1 MKKRFTISLLLI
13 LTLSLVL
20 LLLGCQPK
28 ESGTTTPGQTTPEQ
42 TPAPTTP
49 PPSTDPLV
57 IFANGKYSA
66 ALVIPSEPTALETNA
81 INSIKAAVKMRTRAD
96 LPILTYAEAEAS
108 DYQHLLLVGETG
120 HPLSTALYSELGERS
135 ARAEIKDGMLVL
147 GFKSSVSH
155 GKVVGALVDAILA
168 STDGVKLPYGFT
180 LSYDA
185 LPSADNLPSYS
196 GLQLISCGR
205 STTMRVGSSS
215 VNDFNAYTD
224 ELEAVGFELISEREA
239 MGNLFA
245 TYRGESEYVYLYYT
259 AYASEI
265 RIITGPL
272 SELVAGEYKSES
284 NAGVD
289 PLVASIPQ
297 PDNGMGY
304 VMRLPDG
311 RFIVVDGG
319 YSGDDRVYATLRAL
333 QPEGTITIAAYFVS
347 HPHGDHQEGF
357 IEFVK
362 THRNNSEVILERVIV
377 NYGDPS
383 RYNIDGTAGV
393 ETISDEVNWLY
404 DTMRNYRP
412 GVPVLKAH
420 TGQIIDFGYGASIEI
435 LYTAEDLFPKQF
447 PNIND
452 SSMVIRFVAADTSV
466 LFLADTCYLS
476 GPILADL
483 WGEHLQSDVM
493 QIAHHGQWPSVEEI
507 YHLIRAEV
515 VLYPAVLR
523 RLSGDLLD
531 SRWDDQC
538 EAVFTYAKDLYV
550 SGDEMQIL
558 SLPYTL
564 QNNKDAMIE
573 FITNYVEPTEPI
585 EPSEPVEQ

>member
-1 MKKRFTISLLLI
+1 MMKNRRLITLLLTLALS
-13 LTLSLVL
+13 LTLLSAI
-20 LLLGCQPK
+20 GCND
-28 ESGTTTPGQTTPEQ
+28 STQTTPEQ
-42 TPAPTTP
+42 TTPAPTTP
-49 PPSTDPLV
+49 PPSEPLV
-57 IFANGKYSA
+57 IYADGEYRA
-66 ALVIPSEPTALETNA
+66 ALVVPSEPTTLEKTLATKISAA
-81 INSIKAAVKMRTRAD
+81 ITSRTRKSV
-96 LPILTYAEAEAS
+96 PTMTYAEAVNSNYDA
-108 DYQHLLLVGETG
+108 YILIGENG
-120 HPLSTALYSELGERS
+120 HPLSSELSGELGARS
-135 ARAEIKDGMLVL
+135 AKAELRDGCLVFSFNQKL
-147 GFKSSVSH
+147 SAE
-155 GKVVGALVDAILA
+155 KVAQELIDLILA
-168 STDGVKLPYGFT
+168 SGEKISIPYGY
-180 LSYDA
+180 LASYDA
-185 LPSADNLPSYS
+185 KPDLDGLPTHRGTTEL
-196 GLQLISCGR
+196 SCGKG
-205 STTMRVGSSS
+205 TTMRVGLSSPTE
-215 VNDFNAYTD
+215 FAAYRT
-224 ELEAVGFELISEREA
+224 ELETAGFELISDREA

-245 TYRGESEYVYLYYT
+245 TYRGESIYVYLYYT
-259 AYASEI
+259 AYANEI

-272 SELVAGEYKSES
+272 SELVAGEYKIES
-284 NAGVD
+284 DTKVD
-289 PLVASIPQ
+289 PFVASIPQ
-297 PDNGMGY
+297 PDNGQGY

-311 RFIVVDGG
+311 RFIVQDGG

-357 IEFVK
+357 IEFIK
-362 THRNNSEVILERVIV
+362 THRNNSEVTLERVIV

-404 DTMRNYRP
+404 DTMRDYRS

-420 TGQIIDFGYGASIEI
+420 TGQIIDFGYGASVEI
-435 LYTAEDLFPKQF
+435 LYTAEDLFPDAF

-483 WGEHLQSDVM
+483 WGEHLKSDVM

-573 FITNYVEPTEPI
+573 FITNYVE
-585 EPSEPVEQ
+585 Q